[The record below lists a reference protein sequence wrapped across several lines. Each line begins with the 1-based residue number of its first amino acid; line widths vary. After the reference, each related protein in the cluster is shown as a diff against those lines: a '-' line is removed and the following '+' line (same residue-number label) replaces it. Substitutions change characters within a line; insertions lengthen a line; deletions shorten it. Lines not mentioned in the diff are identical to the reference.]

1 MIENGGP
8 VRGKKKKR
16 RITAFYIEA
25 LLLVA
30 AFTMVILVLTRV
42 FAWAGQLGRE
52 AGILTKAV
60 HLAENAAEA
69 VAASDSPEDLER
81 LLDENGNVR
90 LTGDGASQEG
100 SGILI
105 AWYDEDLNPAS
116 EGPRK

>member
-60 HLAENAAEA
+60 HLAENGMGHLRKAA
-69 VAASDSPEDLER
+69 VSSLHGTTR
-81 LLDENGNVR
+81 
-90 LTGDGASQEG
+90 
-100 SGILI
+100 I
-105 AWYDEDLNPAS
+105 
-116 EGPRK
+116 